1 MRIGVAAGA
10 RKRCGVGAFAR
21 ALASAY
27 PLDIE
32 VLWLDHPAAD
42 TRAAWRGV
50 ARSADGLDVVHVHYE
65 YGLFRTVKPYRNR
78 FAAYVDS
85 LSPPVVVTLHGPL
98 PKLEPRWQFGR
109 RSAAD
114 LIRDLVYL
122 PFFGRWQRIMHR
134 GVAHWIVHSRSL
146 SDRMEPVV
154 GAEQSTYLPHP
165 IPEVA
170 QRWQPGTGE
179 RLVMATPGFVKPH
192 KGYEELVQALA
203 ADQSWSW
210 IIAGGAQDQRDRE
223 YVRRLEEALAVER
236 MEDRVRIIGYLD
248 RREMEAAM
256 CGAHLAVF
264 PYADVVGSGSVAWAI
279 GCGMPVVTTD
289 LPEFRSVR
297 SRGAGIE
304 LLPAGAPDRWSEII
318 HRLWREPARLDELAQ
333 KNREYAAANGYDRCA
348 LAHSEI
354 FARVTHGAGT

>member
-10 RKRCGVGAFAR
+10 RKRCGVGDFAR

-27 PLDIE
+27 PLDVE

-42 TRAAWRGV
+42 TRAAWRGI

-78 FAAYVDS
+78 YAAYVDR

-98 PKLEPRWQFGR
+98 PKLEPRWRSGR
-109 RSAAD
+109 RGVAD
-114 LIRDLVYL
+114 LLRDLAYL
-122 PFFGRWQRIMHR
+122 PFFARWERIMHR
-134 GVAHWIVHSRSL
+134 GVAHWIVHGRSL
-146 SDRMEPVV
+146 SDQMEPVV
-154 GAEQSTYLPHP
+154 GAARSTYLPHP

-170 QRWQPGTGE
+170 QRWRPGTGE
-179 RLVMATPGFVKPH
+179 RLVMVTPGFVKAH
-192 KGYEELVQALA
+192 KGYHELARVLA
-203 ADQSWSW
+203 ADRSWSW
-210 IIAGGAQDQRDRE
+210 IIAGGPQDRTDEEYLQDLRE
-223 YVRRLEEALAVER
+223 VLIARGVG
-236 MEDRVRIIGYLD
+236 DRVRVTDYLD
-248 RREMEAAM
+248 RPDMEATL
-256 CGAHLAVF
+256 CGAAIAVF
-264 PYADVVGSGSVAWAI
+264 PYAEVTGSGSVAWAI
-279 GCGMPVVTTD
+279 GCGVPVVTTD

-297 SRGAGIE
+297 S
-304 LLPAGAPDRWSEII
+304 
-318 HRLWREPARLDELAQ
+318 LWREPARLDELAQ